1 MAISWLNVGKI
12 YICSETYFASLCA
25 FSLAINDYFVENFI
39 SIFLC
44 QFGIFV
50 YFCQNL
56 TSRKFAKMKILNS
69 DLGQYLRE
77 LRKEKGQTLH
87 QVSVGTDIDSPL
99 LSKLERG
106 ERLPTSEQIKKLA
119 KHYKVAETDLKVKA
133 TAERII
139 KEYGVNDT
147 TYEAVNLVMEQITP
161 YIKK

>member
-1 MAISWLNVGKI
+1 
-12 YICSETYFASLCA
+12 
-25 FSLAINDYFVENFI
+25 
-39 SIFLC
+39 
-44 QFGIFV
+44 
-50 YFCQNL
+50 
-56 TSRKFAKMKILNS
+56 MKVLNS
-69 DLGQYLRE
+69 ELGQYLRE
-77 LRKEKGQTLH
+77 LRKDKEQTLH

-106 ERLPTSEQIKKLA
+106 ERLPTDEQIKKLA
-119 KHYKVAETDLKVKA
+119 KYYKVAETDLKVKA

>member
-1 MAISWLNVGKI
+1 MKVLNP
-12 YICSETYFASLCA
+12 E
-25 FSLAINDYFVENFI
+25 
-39 SIFLC
+39 
-44 QFGIFV
+44 
-50 YFCQNL
+50 
-56 TSRKFAKMKILNS
+56 
-69 DLGQYLRE
+69 LGQYLRE
-77 LRKEKGQTLH
+77 LRKDKGQTLH

-106 ERLPTSEQIKKLA
+106 ERLPTDEQIKKLA
-119 KHYKVAETDLKVKA
+119 KYYKVVETDLKIKA

>member
-1 MAISWLNVGKI
+1 
-12 YICSETYFASLCA
+12 
-25 FSLAINDYFVENFI
+25 
-39 SIFLC
+39 
-44 QFGIFV
+44 
-50 YFCQNL
+50 
-56 TSRKFAKMKILNS
+56 MKVLNS
-69 DLGQYLRE
+69 ELGQYLRE
-77 LRKEKGQTLH
+77 LRKDKGLTLH

-106 ERLPTSEQIKKLA
+106 ERLPTAEQIKKLA
-119 KHYKVAETDLKVKA
+119 KHYKVAETDLKIKA

>member
-1 MAISWLNVGKI
+1 
-12 YICSETYFASLCA
+12 
-25 FSLAINDYFVENFI
+25 
-39 SIFLC
+39 
-44 QFGIFV
+44 
-50 YFCQNL
+50 
-56 TSRKFAKMKILNS
+56 MKVLNS

-77 LRKEKGQTLH
+77 LRKDKGQTLH
-87 QVSVGTDIDSPL
+87 QVSKGTDIDSPL

-106 ERLPTSEQIKKLA
+106 ERLPTDEQIKKLA
-119 KHYKVAETDLKVKA
+119 KYYKVPEADLKVKA

>member
-1 MAISWLNVGKI
+1 L
-12 YICSETYFASLCA
+12 F
-25 FSLAINDYFVENFI
+25 FVENFVL
-39 SIFLC
+39 IFLG
-44 QFGIFV
+44 QFVKSF
-50 YFCQNL
+50 YFFQIL
-56 TSRKFAKMKILNS
+56 TSLRMYKMKNSNS

-87 QVSVGTDIDSPL
+87 QVSKGTDIDSPL

-106 ERLPTSEQIKKLA
+106 ERLPTAEQIKKLA
-119 KHYKVAETDLKVKA
+119 KYYKVSEANLKVKA

-147 TYEAVNLVMEQITP
+147 TYDAVNLVMEQITP

>member
-1 MAISWLNVGKI
+1 
-12 YICSETYFASLCA
+12 
-25 FSLAINDYFVENFI
+25 
-39 SIFLC
+39 
-44 QFGIFV
+44 
-50 YFCQNL
+50 
-56 TSRKFAKMKILNS
+56 MKILNPE
-69 DLGQYLRE
+69 LGQYLRE
-77 LRKEKGQTLH
+77 LRKDKGQTLH

-106 ERLPTSEQIKKLA
+106 ERLPTDEQIKKLA
-119 KHYKVAETDLKVKA
+119 KYYKVVETDLKIKA

>member
-1 MAISWLNVGKI
+1 
-12 YICSETYFASLCA
+12 
-25 FSLAINDYFVENFI
+25 
-39 SIFLC
+39 
-44 QFGIFV
+44 
-50 YFCQNL
+50 
-56 TSRKFAKMKILNS
+56 MKELNS
-69 DLGQYLRE
+69 ELGQYLRG
-77 LRKEKGQTLH
+77 LRTEKGQTLH

-106 ERLPTSEQIKKLA
+106 ERLPTDEQIKKLA
-119 KHYKVAETDLKVKA
+119 KYYKVAETDLKVKA

>member
-1 MAISWLNVGKI
+1 
-12 YICSETYFASLCA
+12 
-25 FSLAINDYFVENFI
+25 
-39 SIFLC
+39 
-44 QFGIFV
+44 
-50 YFCQNL
+50 
-56 TSRKFAKMKILNS
+56 MKVLNS
-69 DLGQYLRE
+69 ELGQYLRE
-77 LRKEKGQTLH
+77 LRKDKGQTLH

-106 ERLPTSEQIKKLA
+106 ERLPTDEQIKKLA
-119 KHYKVAETDLKVKA
+119 KYYKVAETNLKIKA

>member
-1 MAISWLNVGKI
+1 
-12 YICSETYFASLCA
+12 
-25 FSLAINDYFVENFI
+25 
-39 SIFLC
+39 
-44 QFGIFV
+44 
-50 YFCQNL
+50 
-56 TSRKFAKMKILNS
+56 MKNSNS

-87 QVSVGTDIDSPL
+87 QVSKGTDIDSPL

-106 ERLPTSEQIKKLA
+106 ERLPTAEQIKKLA
-119 KHYKVAETDLKVKA
+119 KYYKVSEANLKVKA

-147 TYEAVNLVMEQITP
+147 TYDAVNLVMEQITP

>member
-1 MAISWLNVGKI
+1 MIV
-12 YICSETYFASLCA
+12 
-25 FSLAINDYFVENFI
+25 
-39 SIFLC
+39 
-44 QFGIFV
+44 
-50 YFCQNL
+50 
-56 TSRKFAKMKILNS
+56 LNS
-69 DLGQYLRE
+69 ELGQYLRQ
-77 LRKEKGQTLH
+77 LRKDKGQTLH

-106 ERLPTSEQIKKLA
+106 ERLPTDEQIKKLA
-119 KHYKVAETDLKVKA
+119 KYYKVAETNLKVKA

>member
-1 MAISWLNVGKI
+1 
-12 YICSETYFASLCA
+12 
-25 FSLAINDYFVENFI
+25 
-39 SIFLC
+39 
-44 QFGIFV
+44 
-50 YFCQNL
+50 
-56 TSRKFAKMKILNS
+56 MKSSNS

-87 QVSVGTDIDSPL
+87 QVSKGTDIDSPL

-106 ERLPTSEQIKKLA
+106 ERLPTAEQLKKLA
-119 KHYKVAETDLKVKA
+119 KYYKVSEADLKVKA

-147 TYEAVNLVMEQITP
+147 TYDAVNLVMEQITP